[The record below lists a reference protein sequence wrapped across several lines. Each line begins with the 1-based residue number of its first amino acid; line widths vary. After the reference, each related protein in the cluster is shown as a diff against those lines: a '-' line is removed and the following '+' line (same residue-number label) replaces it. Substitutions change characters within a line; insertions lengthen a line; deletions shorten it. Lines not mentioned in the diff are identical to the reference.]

1 MAQLFIVVQKADR
14 AEHETEHENENV
26 SPLAVRHAGEA
37 DRETNDRNG
46 DDEHQ
51 PAHRG
56 RAGLAHVPRGAVLP
70 DRLPGFDFPQIRYQN
85 RAYGARYTKSD
96 DKRQKSA
103 SKSFFFPCLS
113 SFALSGALRAFGKIV
128 RDDLALVHVDL
139 LVADDLIIL
148 VALAAEQ
155 DDVARLMMV
164 DRPADGLRRSQM
176 TL

>member
-14 AEHETEHENENV
+14 AEHETEHQYENV

-70 DRLPGFDFPQIRYQN
+70 DRLPGFDFSQIRYQN

-96 DKRQKSA
+96 DKRQNQLPSH
-103 SKSFFFPCLS
+103 SFS
-113 SFALSGALRAFGKIV
+113 RAFPLLLCQV
-128 RDDLALVHVDL
+128 RF
-139 LVADDLIIL
+139 
-148 VALAAEQ
+148 
-155 DDVARLMMV
+155 ARSA
-164 DRPADGLRRSQM
+164 R
-176 TL
+176 